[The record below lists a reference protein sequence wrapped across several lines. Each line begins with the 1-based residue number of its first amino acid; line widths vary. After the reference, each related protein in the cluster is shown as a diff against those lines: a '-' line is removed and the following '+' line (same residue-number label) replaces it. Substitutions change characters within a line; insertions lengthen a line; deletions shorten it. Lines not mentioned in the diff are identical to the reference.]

1 MLINDTEIGLFS
13 TADNGVIEIP
23 VKSDVIGKA
32 ETITLKIAKGNKDIT
47 PHIYEVRLIAE

>member
-1 MLINDTEIGLFS
+1 MFS